1 MQMKTIPSAVSAL
14 SLLALAACA
23 DGSAPVAAASA
34 DVAPLLS
41 AAEGRGVPGAYVVV
55 LKDDAEP
62 RAVAAVAGVNPRHV
76 YTAALTGFAAELNAG
91 QLDAL
96 RRHPAVEYVEQDQR
110 ATAQQSIHWGLDR
123 IDQQYLPLNGSYSA
137 NTLASTVYAYVID
150 TGILPTHAE
159 LTGRVVNVFDAFG
172 GTGVDCNG
180 HGTLVSRVIGS
191 SSVGVAKQVKLRGL
205 RVLDCNGSG
214 TTSGIIAGVDWVRV
228 NRTNPAVANLSL
240 GGGASAALN
249 TAVNNLA
256 NSGVAVAVAAGSG
269 GTNACNVS
277 PGGATA
283 ALTVTASTIADA
295 HATGSNFGSCV
306 DLYAPGSAPGNAAG
320 GTSMAS
326 AYVAGVAALYK
337 ATFGNQPTTTVNAWI
352 TTNATPGI
360 LTGVPP
366 GTPNRLLYKS
376 NL

>member
-1 MQMKTIPSAVSAL
+1 MKTIPSSVTTL

-23 DGSAPVAAASA
+23 DGSAPVSAASA
-34 DVAPLLS
+34 GVAPLLS
-41 AAEGRGVPGAYVVV
+41 AADGRGVPGAYVVV

-62 RAVAAVAGVNPRHV
+62 RAIAAVAGVHPRHV

-91 QLDAL
+91 QLNAL
-96 RRHPAVEYVEQDQR
+96 RRHPAVAYVEHDQL

-137 NTLASTVYAYVID
+137 NTTASSVYAYVID
-150 TGILPTHAE
+150 TGITPTHPE
-159 LTGRVVNVFDAFG
+159 LTGRVVNVYDAFG

-191 SSVGVAKQVKLRGL
+191 STVGVAKQVKLRGV
-205 RVLDCNGSG
+205 RVLNCTGSG
-214 TTSGIIAGVDWVRV
+214 TTSGIIAGVDWVRI

-295 HATGSNFGSCV
+295 HAAGSNFGSCV
-306 DLYAPGSAPGNAAG
+306 DLYAPGSAPAGAAG

-337 ATFGNQPTTTVNAWI
+337 ATFGNQATTTVNSWI

-360 LTGVPP
+360 LTGVPA
-366 GTPNRLLYKS
+366 GTPNKLLYKS

>member
-1 MQMKTIPSAVSAL
+1 MNPIRMSAAVLAM
-14 SLLALAACA
+14 LALAACA
-23 DGSAPVAAASA
+23 DQPMPA
-34 DVAPLLS
+34 DGTQADAAPLLS
-41 AAEGRGVPGAYVVV
+41 AQAGRGVPGEYIVV
-55 LKDDAEP
+55 LRDDAEP
-62 RAVAAVAGVNPRHV
+62 RAVAAAAGAHPRHV
-76 YTAALTGFAAELNAG
+76 YTAALNGFAAELNAG
-91 QLDAL
+91 QLNAL
-96 RRHPAVEYVEQDQR
+96 RHHPAVAYVEQDQV

-123 IDQQYLPLNGSYSA
+123 IDQKFLPLNGSYSA
-137 NTLASTVYAYVID
+137 ATTASTVYAYVID
-150 TGILPTHAE
+150 TGITPTHAE
-159 LTGRVVNVFDAFG
+159 LTGRVVNVYDAFG
-172 GTGVDCNG
+172 GTGADCNG

-191 SSVGVAKQVKLRGL
+191 STVGVATAVRLRGV

-214 TTSGIIAGVDWVRV
+214 TTSGIIAGIDWVRV

-240 GGGASAALN
+240 GGGASSAMN

-269 GTNACNVS
+269 GVNACNVS

-283 ALTVTASTIADA
+283 ALTATASTIADA
-295 HATGSNFGSCV
+295 HAAGSNFGSCV

-337 ATFGNQPTTTVNAWI
+337 ATFGNQPTTTVNSWI

-360 LTGVPP
+360 LTGVPA
-366 GTPNRLLYKS
+366 GTPNRLLY
-376 NL
+376 